1 MVSSRVPVRVKRL
14 EVQCLGIAGFRLLGS
29 RALLNRGLR
38 CVHKVLH
45 GFAPEF
51 AAVVNSLKGY

>member
-1 MVSSRVPVRVKRL
+1 M
-14 EVQCLGIAGFRLLGS
+14 QCLGIAGFRLLGS

-51 AAVVNSLKGY
+51 AAVVNSLKGF